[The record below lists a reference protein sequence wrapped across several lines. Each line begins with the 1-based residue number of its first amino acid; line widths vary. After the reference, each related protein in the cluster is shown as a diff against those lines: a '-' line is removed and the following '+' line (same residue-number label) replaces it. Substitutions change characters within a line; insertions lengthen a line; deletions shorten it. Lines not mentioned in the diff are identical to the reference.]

1 MSGERKS
8 LSPDFTMEVKGMRQ
22 SLIEDDLIALMP
34 YTEADAQE
42 FTACW
47 RDEATQHGYNY
58 VLPDDADGRIFGEI
72 AAYPFWVVAIEK
84 ATGHKLGVL
93 RLSPDRN
100 PDLAIWVY
108 PASRSRG
115 WGCRMYRL
123 ALNYLFSH
131 GYETVYAGCFS
142 YNTHSLRILE
152 NNGFVRW
159 AEGDAEEISV
169 FDGSKVTML
178 GYVCRK

>member
-1 MSGERKS
+1 MC
-8 LSPDFTMEVKGMRQ
+8 Q
-22 SLIEDDLIALMP
+22 SLIADELVELIP
-34 YTEADAQE
+34 FTEADSQD
-42 FTACW
+42 FIACW
-47 RDEATQHGYNY
+47 HDAATQSGYNY
-58 VLPDDADGRIFGEI
+58 VLPNNADARIFGEI
-72 AAYPFWVVAIEK
+72 AAYPFWVVAVEK

-93 RLSPDRN
+93 RLSPDTN

-108 PASRSRG
+108 PTYRSRG

-123 ALNYLFSH
+123 ALNYLFAH
-131 GYETVYAGCFS
+131 GYETIFAGCFS

-159 AEGDAEEISV
+159 PEGDSEEISV

>member
-1 MSGERKS
+1 MNQ
-8 LSPDFTMEVKGMRQ
+8 M
-22 SLIEDDLIALMP
+22 LIEDELIALTP
-34 YTEADAQE
+34 YTEADAGD

-47 RDEATQHGYNY
+47 RDDATQRGYNFI
-58 VLPDDADGRIFGEI
+58 LPDNADGRIFGEI
-72 AAYPFWVVAIEK
+72 AAYPFWVVAVEK
-84 ATGHKLGVL
+84 STGHKLGVL

-108 PASRSRG
+108 PAYRSKG

-123 ALNYLFSH
+123 ALDYLFAH
-131 GYETVYAGCFS
+131 GYETIFAGCFA

-159 AEGDAEEISV
+159 PEGDVEETSV
-169 FDGSKVTML
+169 FDGNKVTML
-178 GYVCRK
+178 GYVCCK